1 MGLFAVSAGR
11 SYEPCLIPVKKD
23 KQLLPIGCCFHVG
36 CNTPPMTIVNGEKS
50 RLSCRNLSMAPE
62 NGKIIVDRKDEFL
75 QV

>member
-11 SYEPCLIPVKKD
+11 SYEPCLILVKRN
-23 KQLLPIGCCFHVG
+23 KQLLPIGRCFHVG

-62 NGKIIVDRKDEFL
+62 CGMTVVDREDGFL
-75 QV
+75 QI